1 MIVWGVIW
9 MVAIL
14 LVIVSWYIY
23 YILRMAY
30 AEMNDGSNGSTE
42 SEELLQFPS
51 DENSKSTGRGYDRC
65 SDRSW
70 IRFIQERTG
79 KNCGS

>member
-42 SEELLQFPS
+42 SEELLQLS
-51 DENSKSTGRGYDRC
+51 SGEDKQSS
-65 SDRSW
+65 
-70 IRFIQERTG
+70 
-79 KNCGS
+79 